1 MADVVRKQV
10 RDGEWIR
17 PVMTGYLMEC
27 CTCGTVHLMDF
38 RIHSERGFE
47 MRGFRVEKVK
57 DDATE

>member
-1 MADVVRKQV
+1 MPERKRV

-27 CTCGTVHLMDF
+27 CGCGMTHRMDF
-38 RIHSERGFE
+38 RIHPVRGFE

-57 DDATE
+57 DDGSE